1 MTELTKEDFAIEAY
15 WTLWNLWD
23 ELPIDI
29 DSDSDTEFIQL
40 PDSVKT
46 AVAEDWNDKN
56 TVLRGVNIATHY
68 NYMMM
73 RLGELKE
80 EVTGS

>member
-1 MTELTKEDFAIEAY
+1 MTELTKEDFASVAY
-15 WTLWNLWD
+15 WTLWDLWD

-29 DSDSDTEFIQL
+29 DSDSDAEFLQL
-40 PDSVKT
+40 PDSVKF
-46 AVAEDWNDKN
+46 AVALDWNDET
-56 TVLRGVNIATHY
+56 TVLRGVNMGSHY

-80 EVTGS
+80 EITGS